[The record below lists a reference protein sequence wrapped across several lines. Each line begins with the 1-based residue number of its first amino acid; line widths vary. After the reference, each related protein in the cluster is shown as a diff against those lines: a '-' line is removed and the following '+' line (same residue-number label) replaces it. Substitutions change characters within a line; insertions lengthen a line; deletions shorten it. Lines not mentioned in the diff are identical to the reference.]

1 MPKQVYITVGN
12 HKSLV
17 GINEIIYTLY
27 SALSENLSVK
37 LSRSLKADAVNI
49 VIDEFAS
56 SADLLAIEQTKK
68 LYPSTKIVVV
78 ATEFVTPVT
87 IFGVELIRTF
97 NFFGNFRDWR
107 VLVGGSLRSRVGG
120 MPPYMRSRYLGFV
133 RALKY
138 CDLLTGVH
146 QAILPTV
153 ADAVAETA
161 PHLSAPLMVYPR
173 IALSTVQQ
181 SRLAELPVGFTMTGT
196 QTRYRS
202 RILRDLAKL
211 FNRFG
216 WYAPVYKLLPFEI
229 PLATVSIANGAQAV
243 RNSAAPDDPNFPP
256 YLRAQYSSASPEFL
270 FNLNPPQTAHWPYSS
285 PMRILRA
292 ILLGQIP
299 VITQKFQDHILEDV
313 ATVWDGKMETA
324 MRLGTWQILDRR
336 VRLTDYTRSIEAYD
350 REARARNRPFV
361 SAITSLARAE
371 HDNPPASQPNAQ
383 IGAMG
388 DTKNA
393 TDPERGPALS
403 ASMQQ
408 VQR

>member
-1 MPKQVYITVGN
+1 MPKQIYIAVGN

-37 LSRSLKADAVNI
+37 LTRSLKPDAVNI
-49 VIDEFAS
+49 IIDEFAS

-68 LYPSTKIVVV
+68 LYPNTKIVVV
-78 ATEFVTPVT
+78 ATEFITPVT
-87 IFGVELIRTF
+87 ILGVELVRTF

-107 VLVGGSLRSRVGG
+107 VLVGGTIRSLVGG

-133 RALKY
+133 RMLKY
-138 CDLLTGVH
+138 CDLLAGVH

-153 ADAVAETA
+153 AEAVAESA

-181 SRLAELPVGFTMTGT
+181 GRLADLPVGFTMTGT
-196 QTRYRS
+196 QTAYRS
-202 RILRDLAKL
+202 RILRELSKL
-211 FNRFG
+211 FKRSG
-216 WYAPVYKLLPFEI
+216 WYGAVYKLLPFEI
-229 PLATVSIANGAQAV
+229 PLATVSFANDAPVLRDSASTGA
-243 RNSAAPDDPNFPP
+243 PNFPP
-256 YLRAQYSSASPEFL
+256 YLHAQYSSASPEYL

-299 VITQKFQDHILEDV
+299 VITEKFHDHILEDV
-313 ATVWDGKMETA
+313 ATLWDGKMETA
-324 MRLGTWQILDRR
+324 MRLGTWQLADRR
-336 VRLTDYTRSIEAYD
+336 IWLTDYTRSIEAYD

-361 SAITSLARAE
+361 NATAALARTE
-371 HDNPPASQPNAQ
+371 HDNPIVSELDGR
-383 IGAMG
+383 IGALSEAS
-388 DTKNA
+388 NA
-393 TDPERGPALS
+393 S
-403 ASMQQ
+403 VAS
-408 VQR
+408 RYSS